1 MKRIEDFANLLINPD
16 SSPPIYNCLL
26 NIHSVKKNINYKIA
40 LGKIDD
46 SNKENDFNY
55 RFRTGSITKTFTS
68 TIILQLMEEGL
79 LQLDETFLNCLK
91 NTTTKNI
98 FSEIMYFEGIN
109 YSHKITIKN
118 LLQHKSGIRDY
129 FSDDE
134 RFFVHLINFP
144 DQNWEWK
151 KIMKKY
157 FEYNL
162 HEKGVFK
169 PGMGF
174 HYSDTNY
181 LLLAILIEDLT
192 NMAFH
197 DVLEKRICNP
207 LSLNDTYLEFFQNKK
222 GSKPIIFPFHGNNDL
237 KNVNTS
243 FDWGGGGL
251 ISSTIDLNVFIRSLL
266 TGKLFN
272 DNKTLQL
279 MVNFEDDLINS
290 AQQKSK
296 IAYGMGIQKKK
307 IGNHN
312 FIGHNSAYGGMVFYN
327 LETDS
332 SFIININQVLSPH
345 KAEWLLKKTVEEFL
359 IN

>member
-1 MKRIEDFANLLINPD
+1 MKQYVDFANLLINPD
-16 SSPPIYNCLL
+16 SSPPIHNCLL
-26 NIHSVKKNINYKIA
+26 NIQSEKKNINYTIA
-40 LGKIDD
+40 LGKIDAT
-46 SNKENDFNY
+46 NKKNDPNY

-91 NTTTKNI
+91 NTKTKNI
-98 FSEIMYFEGIN
+98 FREIMYFEGIN
-109 YSHKITIKN
+109 YSNKITIKN

-134 RFFVHLINFP
+134 RFFINLINFP
-144 DQNWEWK
+144 NQSWK
-151 KIMKKY
+151 WREIMKKY
-157 FEYNL
+157 FEFGL
-162 HEKGVFK
+162 HEKGVFR

-181 LLLAILIEDLT
+181 LLLAVLIEDLT
-192 NMAFH
+192 HMTFH
-197 DVLEKRICNP
+197 DVLETRIFNP

-222 GSKPIIFPFHGNNDL
+222 GSKPIIFPFHGNNNL

-251 ISSTIDLNVFIRSLL
+251 ISSTIDLNVFIKSLL
-266 TGKLFN
+266 KGELFN
-272 DNKTLQL
+272 DKRTLQL
-279 MVNFEDDLINS
+279 MMNFEDDLNNS
-290 AQQKSK
+290 TQQKGK
-296 IAYGMGIQKKK
+296 IAYGLGVQKKK
-307 IGNHN
+307 IGKHN

-345 KAEWLLKKTVEEFL
+345 KAEWLLKKTVEAFL
-359 IN
+359 ID